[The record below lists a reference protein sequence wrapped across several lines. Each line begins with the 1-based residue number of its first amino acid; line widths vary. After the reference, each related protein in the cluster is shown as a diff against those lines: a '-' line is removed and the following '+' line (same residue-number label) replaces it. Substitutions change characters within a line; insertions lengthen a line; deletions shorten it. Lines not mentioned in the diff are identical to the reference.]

1 MAVSESIHSQ
11 LVELR
16 LHGMRTTLDTR
27 LKGAKK
33 DGLCHED
40 FFGLMVQDEVDE
52 RRSTKIKRLVRRA
65 AFRQPAALEQ
75 FDTTIDRGV
84 DKRTLNELSSCRF
97 IDDALNIIVMGQTGV
112 GKTYLATAIGN
123 TACRLGYSTLFY
135 RMNALIEQLTLAR
148 AKGTYLNL
156 LKRLSSCDLLILDD
170 FGIKPLEPQH
180 YQDLYDVID
189 ERGEEKALILTS
201 QVPPEAWND
210 VINDPVS
217 CEAITDRISTAAI
230 KIVMHGSTQ
239 RAQKRSRT
247 AKDIDKH

>member
-1 MAVSESIHSQ
+1 MTTTESLHSQ
-11 LVELR
+11 LVELK

-27 LKGAKK
+27 LKRAKK

-40 FFGLMVQDEVDE
+40 FFGLLIQDELDE
-52 RRSTKIKRLVRRA
+52 RRSTKIKRFVKRA
-65 AFRQPAALEQ
+65 AFRQPAVLEQ
-75 FDTTIDRGV
+75 FDNTIDRGV
-84 DKRTLNELSSCRF
+84 DKRTLNELTSCRF
-97 IDDALNIIVMGQTGV
+97 IDDAINLILMGQTGV
-112 GKTYLATAIGN
+112 DKTCLATAIGN

-156 LKRLSSCDLLILDD
+156 LKRPSSCDLLILDD

-189 ERGEEKALILTS
+189 ERGEEKVLILTS
-201 QVPPEAWND
+201 HIPPEAWND
-210 VINDPVS
+210 VISDPVS

-239 RAQKRSRT
+239 RAQKRNRA